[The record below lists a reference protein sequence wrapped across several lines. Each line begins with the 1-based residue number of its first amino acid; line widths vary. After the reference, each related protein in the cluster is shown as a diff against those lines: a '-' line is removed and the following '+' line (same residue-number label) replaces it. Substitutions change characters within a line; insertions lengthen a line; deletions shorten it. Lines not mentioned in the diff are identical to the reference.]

1 VSSRGPYIEAIG
13 YLAGFLATAA
23 FLPQVSKTLREKT
36 AKDISLGMYVLFCA
50 GVSLWLV
57 YGFLI
62 YSWPVIISNLV
73 SLVLSA
79 IVLMLK
85 IKHG

>member
-1 VSSRGPYIEAIG
+1 MLDRIVVEGIG
-13 YLAGFLATAA
+13 YLAGSLATAA
-23 FLPQVSKTLREKT
+23 FLPQVAKTIKERS
-36 AKDISLGMYVLFCA
+36 AKDISLGMYVLFCI

-62 YSWPVIISNLV
+62 SSWPVIISNLV
-73 SLVLSA
+73 SLILSA
-79 IVLMLK
+79 TILMLK